1 MVNICEPLI
10 NVVIGNKRKVLRHPG
25 RVETLGPKGKG
36 SGMGAP
42 NSPIAD
48 VEPPAERRNLTYAGT
63 GTERGKSVGLP
74 RSAWNEGKANRK
86 VGRWAC
92 G

>member
-25 RVETLGPKGKG
+25 RVETLGPKGQG